1 MVTSRAPLRI
11 SKSLVSSS
19 VLISEDVVAYQ
30 EAFEVLGR
38 RVVVEP
44 EDVDAA
50 GDMTGDVVGEG
61 HVPHGG
67 PGRGAAVVADREL
80 DGEADLSGHPDVL
93 EDVAVHEDALGI
105 LELEEVLDHP
115 QDAGVAGIF
124 PHPRQRLEEVVVPDL
139 DVRRDEIRDAGARA
153 AKEDVLAG
161 RFEIVA

>member
-1 MVTSRAPLRI
+1 MDGDVERAVGNLEEPRI
-11 SKSLVSSS
+11 V
-19 VLISEDVVAYQ
+19 IGAHIGEDVVAYQ

-115 QDAGVAGIF
+115 Q
-124 PHPRQRLEEVVVPDL
+124 RSEE
-139 DVRRDEIRDAGARA
+139 RRVG
-153 AKEDVLAG
+153 KECRTWWSTED
-161 RFEIVA
+161 